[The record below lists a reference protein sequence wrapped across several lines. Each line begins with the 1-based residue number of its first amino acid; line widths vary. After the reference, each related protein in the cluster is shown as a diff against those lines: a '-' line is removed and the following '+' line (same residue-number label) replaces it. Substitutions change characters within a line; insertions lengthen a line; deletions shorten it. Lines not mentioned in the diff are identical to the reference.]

1 MPGIFS
7 RRKKDGKSKKNGLD
21 DASDLVLQKKK
32 WDDAWTR
39 KTVEPEEVRE
49 LLCGCTEELKNR
61 GRIPAITQASPNSF
75 RRLGGLAAHN
85 CGLTLPL

>member
-21 DASDLVLQKKK
+21 DSADLALQKQK
-32 WDDAWTR
+32 WDDAWSR

-61 GRIPAITQASPNSF
+61 GMVSIIAQSSYSSPFHGLGDPLRITAD
-75 RRLGGLAAHN
+75 
-85 CGLTLPL
+85 

>member
-21 DASDLVLQKKK
+21 DSMNLVLQKQK

-61 GRIPAITQASPNSF
+61 GMIDIDYCLMIVIYLLSMAWEARYA
-75 RRLGGLAAHN
+75 
-85 CGLTLPL
+85 